1 MAGDIKKFVTTFNE
15 ELEKEIKK
23 AQETKDDYLKVYNE
37 CISLTASRDGLWP
50 EDQSVKT
57 IGDLFKYVFPDPEK
71 DVINE
76 PHPLP
81 GNPKYSPYTADY
93 IDDITGKSSN
103 NPELEKKYKR
113 LKNKS
118 SQRLLERFNTL
129 KKPGYTN
136 PDLYS
141 AGQNWFDIFMYVTT
155 DKKFGKLFEEKSNI
169 FTYENQLNDIGTVST
184 SVFSREDIPLGPTGS
199 YLTHRGI
206 AADYYEFSQLVL
218 LSAQDVRNITGV
230 DIDLESDFES
240 SAFFGLKTQYKSG
253 LYTELVKDPTFNVE
267 RGIYLETQQI
277 ATSWKKPLGEFI
289 GNWENILLYKAFLEA
304 GDNYKPVTLP
314 YEKPKPPVDPSLE
327 AGLPEPGVSKD
338 SSFESGDIVFNVEK
352 TDTFVTISG
361 TTSGLEFILV
371 PNDGTSYIFD
381 DGGQTDDLEELDPEY
396 EEVGFSGEEEDPVKL
411 AEAMVLKND
420 LQSDIPANTPPSN
433 FTVDETNINY
443 NDPSFSGPQWK
454 SFNIDNAVAAINK
467 TSHKPSK
474 QFTESLKT
482 VLYFIKQDPEIK
494 DLREAAYLLGTAY
507 AESGYSLQR
516 WEADYACGST
526 GVKYGPNG
534 PCSSALNYYKSTKG
548 GKRNY
553 YDLGTDK
560 SGFPY
565 FGRGLIQL
573 TGKDNYEKYGK
584 LIGVDLLSNG
594 DLAMKP
600 ENSYKVTSI
609 YMRGRTF
616 KHVLAGNLTQARKS
630 VNGGTKGLNEVNGAY
645 NDWLNVLKQSVAA

>member
-23 AQETKDDYLKVYNE
+23 AQETKDEYLKIYNE

-50 EDQSVKT
+50 EDPSVKT
-57 IGDLFKYVFPDPEK
+57 IGDLFKYVFPDPES

-81 GNPKYSPYTADY
+81 GNPKYSPYTRDY
-93 IDDITGKSSN
+93 IDDITGKSSD

-113 LKNKS
+113 IKNKS

-141 AGQNWFDIFMYVTT
+141 PGQYWFDIFMYVTT

-169 FTYENQLNDIGTVST
+169 FTYENQLNNIGTVST

-206 AADYYEFSQLVL
+206 AADYYEFEQLVL
-218 LSAQDVRNITGV
+218 LSAQEVRDITGV
-230 DIDLESDFES
+230 DIDLESSFES
-240 SAFFGLKTQYKSG
+240 SSFFGLKTQYKSG
-253 LYTELVKDPTFNVE
+253 LYTDLVKDPTFNVD
-267 RGIYLETQQI
+267 RGIYLDTQQS

-289 GNWENILLYKAFLEA
+289 GNWENISLYKAFLEA

-314 YEKPKPPVDPSLE
+314 YQKPNPPADPALE
-327 AGLPEPGVSKD
+327 ASLPEPGVSKD

-371 PNDGTSYIFD
+371 PNDGTAYIFED
-381 DGGQTDDLEELDPEY
+381 DAQTDDLEELDPEY

-420 LQSDIPANTPPSN
+420 LQSDIPTNTPASN

-443 NDPSFSGPQWK
+443 NDPSFSGPEWK
-454 SFNIDNAVAAINK
+454 SFNIDNAVASINK

-474 QFTESLKT
+474 QFTESLKK

-516 WEADYACGST
+516 WEADYACSST
-526 GVKYGPNG
+526 GVKYGSGG
-534 PCSSALNYYKSTKG
+534 PCNAALNYYRSTKG

-553 YDLGTDK
+553 YDLGTD
-560 SGFPY
+560 SYGFPY

-573 TGKDNYEKYGK
+573 TGKANYEKYGK

-600 ENSYKVTSI
+600 ENSYKIASI

-630 VNGGTKGLNEVNGAY
+630 VNGGTKGIDEVNGAY
-645 NDWLNVLKQSVAA
+645 NDWLNVLKGSVAA